1 MYTGRFAPSPTGLLH
16 YGSLVAAVA
25 SWLDAR
31 AAGGRWLVRI
41 EDLDAPR
48 SRPEMADAI
57 LRQLET
63 LALDWDGPV
72 VYQSARVD
80 RYRDALETLQR
91 AGHAYWCSCT
101 RKEIEDSATRFNA
114 DGAASEARPANR
126 VYPGTCRNGI
136 RPGGTPRAVRVRT
149 SGDPIGFADRV
160 QGETVQDVEREV
172 GDFVA
177 YRADGVHAYQLAVV
191 VDDAEQG
198 VTDVVRGA
206 DLLASTPRQILLQRL
221 LGYTTPRY
229 LHFPVA
235 VDETG
240 VKLSKQSGAKALPS
254 ARPADALRAAL
265 EFLDLGGAPAEQ
277 PRDVLLWA
285 RERWSAHRVPAVQ
298 AAPWRPSASIGRS
311 T

>member
-16 YGSLVAAVA
+16 SGSLVAALA

-48 SRPEMADAI
+48 SRAEMSGAI
-57 LRQLET
+57 LRQLEA

-72 VYQSARVD
+72 VYQSARLD
-80 RYRDALETLQR
+80 RYRAALETLLR
-91 AGHAYWCSCT
+91 AGHAYWCGCT

-114 DGAASEARPANR
+114 AGAAGATRTSNR

-149 SGDPIGFADRV
+149 SSDPIVFIDRV
-160 QGETVQDVEREV
+160 QGETVQVVEREV

-221 LGYTTPRY
+221 LGYATPRY

-235 VDETG
+235 IDETG
-240 VKLSKQSGAKALPS
+240 VKLSKQSGAKAVPA
-254 ARPADALRAAL
+254 ARSADALRAAL
-265 EFLDLGGAPAEQ
+265 EFLGLGGAPAGEQ

-285 RERWSAHRVPAVQ
+285 RERWNAHRVPAVH
-298 AAPWRPSASIGRS
+298 AAPWRPSVRLER
-311 T
+311 